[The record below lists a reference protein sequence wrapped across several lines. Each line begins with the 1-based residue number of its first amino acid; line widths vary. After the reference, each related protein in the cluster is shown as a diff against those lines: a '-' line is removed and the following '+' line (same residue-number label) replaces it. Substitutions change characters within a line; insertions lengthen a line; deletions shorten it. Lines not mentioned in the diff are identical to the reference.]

1 MNNDSLSLMNKIYKS
16 IKVETPSLLTAR
28 HDSGPHFLQQ
38 RHVLCILL
46 HNRINEL
53 TLEFT

>member
-38 RHVLCILL
+38 RHFLCILL
-46 HNRINEL
+46 H
-53 TLEFT
+53 